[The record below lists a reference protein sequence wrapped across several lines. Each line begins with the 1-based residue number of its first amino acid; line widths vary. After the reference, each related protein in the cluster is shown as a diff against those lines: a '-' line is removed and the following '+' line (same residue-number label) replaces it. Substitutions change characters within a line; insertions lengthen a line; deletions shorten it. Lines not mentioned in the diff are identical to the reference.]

1 MVIISQQQTEIFFV
15 KSFTHFFH
23 SLKTESLKRIYSLN
37 KKEFFLFAGCI
48 FLIIFGIIGFFNSVS
63 NSFSI
68 TTPTY
73 GGNVTEGILGNPRFI
88 NPVLAVSDIDQDL
101 TRIVYSGLV
110 RKISDGSLE
119 SQIIPDIAESYTI
132 SDDGKTYT
140 FTIKEKAVFHD
151 KKPITAYDVAF
162 TIQTIQDTRL
172 QSPEF
177 NNWFGVTTEIIDA
190 KTIAIILPRA
200 FSGFLENATVGIL
213 PAHIWGNFSPEE
225 FLASTYNSQPV
236 GSGPYALKKVNRDKN
251 GVPTN
256 YVFKAFNRFTLQ
268 KPYIQKVVINIYP
281 NEELLLSAYQKGDI
295 ALLGGIRPYA
305 LDIADK
311 KNTITTPLP
320 RMFGLFLNPEKK
332 TIFKDQQLVT
342 LLKNTISSQSI
353 IDSVFQGYAQEI
365 SHPFPELHQKNK
377 NQFTPEL
384 VKQKLDTLGWKLNP
398 ETGIRLKNNTPLS
411 FTIATADTAELKY
424 TAQLIQQQ
432 LQSIGIK
439 VEIEVFQLNDLE
451 NSIIKPRNFD
461 ALLFGQFIRNDAD
474 IYAFWHSTQ
483 TTDPGL
489 NITRFSS
496 KNLDA
501 KIETLFETLD
511 PEKRNDLLIDIQQE
525 TANAPIIW
533 LYQPSFIY
541 ATRKNVRGIYL
552 ESLVTKKDRFNTI
565 YQWYLYTD
573 TIWKIF
579 NK

>member
-1 MVIISQQQTEIFFV
+1 MQHTEIIFV

-23 SLKTESLKRIYSLN
+23 SLKIASLKRIYSLT
-37 KKEFFLFAGCI
+37 KKEFVLFVGCI
-48 FLIIFGIIGFFNSVS
+48 FLIIFGIIGFFNSIS
-63 NSFSI
+63 NSFSVAV
-68 TTPTY
+68 PTY
-73 GGNVTEGILGNPRFI
+73 GGNLTEGILGNPRFI

-101 TRIVYSGLV
+101 TQIVYSGLV

-119 SQIIPDIAESYTI
+119 SQIIPDLAESYSI
-132 SDDGKTYT
+132 SEDGKIYT
-140 FTIKEKAVFHD
+140 FTIKDTAVFHD
-151 KKPITAYDVAF
+151 RKPVTAYDVAF

-225 FLASTYNSQPV
+225 FLASTYNNQPI
-236 GSGPYALKKVNRDKN
+236 GSGPYKLKNINRDKN

-256 YVFKAFNRFTLQ
+256 YIFTAFNRFTLQ
-268 KPYIQKVVINIYP
+268 KPYIQKVTINIYP

-305 LDIADK
+305 LDISIK
-311 KNTITTPLP
+311 KNTLTTPLP

-332 TIFKDQQLVT
+332 NIFKDQQLVN
-342 LLKNTISSQSI
+342 LLKSTISSKSI

-377 NQFTPEL
+377 DLLSPEEI
-384 VKQKLDTLGWKLNP
+384 KQRLETLGWKTNP
-398 ETGIRLKNNTPLS
+398 ETGIRVKNNTPLS

-432 LQSIGIK
+432 LQVLGIQT
-439 VEIEVFQLNDLE
+439 EIEVFQLNDLE
-451 NSIIKPRNFD
+451 NSVIKPRNFD

-474 IYAFWHSTQ
+474 IYAFWHSSQ

-496 KNLDA
+496 RKLDTA
-501 KIETLFETLD
+501 IETLFETID
-511 PEKRNDLLIDIQQE
+511 PEKRNDLLVTIQEE

-533 LYQPSFIY
+533 LYQPNFIY
-541 ATRKNVRGIYL
+541 ATRKNINGIYL
-552 ESLVTKKDRFNTI
+552 QSLINRKDRFTNI